1 MNQDDKNNAIE
12 HESSEDN
19 TSENNTTEN
28 STNKNSASESSA
40 SETKNTETHTTA
52 NTDTKTTEQ
61 SSAQSSVDK
70 ESCCDHIYCHSTNN
84 TDKNNNSTQEKKWQ
98 NKNVWKR
105 GLAMLGYGFVAG
117 FVRMAITFIAIF
129 QFFALLFTEKPN
141 APLVKFG
148 QSLNTYLYQIN
159 QFLTVNSE
167 IYPFPLADWPE
178 SSVKDK

>member
-12 HESSEDN
+12 HESA
-19 TSENNTTEN
+19 ENNTT
-28 STNKNSASESSA
+28 KNSASESSA
-40 SETKNTETHTTA
+40 SETK

-70 ESCCDHIYCHSTNN
+70 ESCCDHVDCHSTNN